1 MIMNWFRNLR
11 IEIKFIGAFVI
22 VASIVAVVGFIGIR
36 NMSVINDLTDK
47 IYKEELLGMSHIKQA
62 NINLLFLIREEK
74 NIMLASSDAE
84 RQKYLEQSNQI

>member
-1 MIMNWFRNLR
+1 MSWFRNVR
-11 IEIKFIGAFVI
+11 IEVKFIGAFVI
-22 VASIVAVVGFIGIR
+22 VASIAAIVGFIGIR
-36 NMSVINDLTDK
+36 NMSTINDLADK

-74 NIMLASSDAE
+74 NIMLAASDAE